1 MTDTRK
7 KSNRGDYEK
16 EQELNMGM
24 MEYFGNPANYF
35 GKPVDIYLPGN
46 GLIGAK
52 IHCNDLVNNI
62 IDTEAFLR
70 GTGSCNMVNPQ
81 TPATPELKYIK
92 SLNYY
97 ENKVYVPEPL
107 VVQKDQRPLW
117 K

>member
-16 EQELNMGM
+16 EQQESMGV
-24 MEYFGNPANYF
+24 MEYYGNPANHY
-35 GKPVDIYLPGN
+35 GKPVETFLPGN
-46 GLIGAK
+46 GLLGAK
-52 IHCNDLVNNI
+52 IHAMDLVNNI